1 MHQAML
7 LALNDDGS
15 FWLCNKGSMR
25 ATSAACR
32 IKTCWSGNEFFMLNA
47 CLISE

>member
-25 ATSAACR
+25 ATSAAC
-32 IKTCWSGNEFFMLNA
+32 WSGNDYAECLLN
-47 CLISE
+47 L